1 MMGKNQTKHK
11 PFSVKPKKGEA
22 KEQFKE
28 RLLEIMKPN
37 LNKKRFGINDEDIT
51 IEKTQAK
58 D

>member
-1 MMGKNQTKHK
+1 MMEKNQAKHK
-11 PFSVKPKKGEA
+11 PFSVKPKKGET